1 MENFTYYTPTKVVF
15 GKETEKQTGD
25 LVKVQKSSCSLW
37 KRKREADR
45 APGPDICFS

>member
-15 GKETEKQTGD
+15 GKGTEK
-25 LVKVQKSSCSLW
+25 QKSSCSLW